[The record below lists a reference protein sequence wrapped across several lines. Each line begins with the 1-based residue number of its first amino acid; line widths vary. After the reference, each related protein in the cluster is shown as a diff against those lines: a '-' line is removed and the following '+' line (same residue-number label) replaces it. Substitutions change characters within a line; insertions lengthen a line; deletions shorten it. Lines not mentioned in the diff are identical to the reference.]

1 MRTLKGYTKCLTL
14 TLRLAWRQR
23 RSWSLGGGLVVWSR
37 ERRGE
42 AGLSEERRGWGIS
55 RRSSALIGRSWG
67 KEGTQD
73 ECGFLAGSG
82 DSQGDEEFLG
92 RSNLGERLGVPFIDL
107 NKQQLLPSYIPTG
120 PLWLPERRRGATVG

>member
-23 RSWSLGGGLVVWSR
+23 RSWSLGGGLLCGAGSGE
-37 ERRGE
+37 ERR
-42 AGLSEERRGWGIS
+42 GLSEERRGWGTR

-67 KEGTQD
+67 KEGTQN
-73 ECGFLAGSG
+73 ERGFLAGSV
-82 DSQGDEEFLG
+82 DSQGDEFLG

-107 NKQQLLPSYIPTG
+107 KKRQLLPSYIPTG
-120 PLWLPERRRGATVG
+120 PLWLPERRRGATMG